1 MTKNLWERDRR
12 RIFKKYLRE
21 YLNEGYN
28 RNEAGIMAKR
38 EVDDVMSDQE
48 NFVKTLW
55 NNQDE

>member
-21 YLNEGYN
+21 YLSEGYD
-28 RNEAGIMAKR
+28 RNEAGVMAKR

-48 NFVKTLW
+48 KFVKTLW

>member
-12 RIFKKYLRE
+12 RIFKKYRRE
-21 YLNEGYN
+21 YLSEGYD
-28 RNEAGIMAKR
+28 RNEAGVMAKR

>member
-21 YLNEGYN
+21 YLNEGYD
-28 RNEAGIMAKR
+28 RSEAGIMAKR

>member
-1 MTKNLWERDRR
+1 MPFIFTHRDRR

-21 YLNEGYN
+21 YLNEGYD

>member
-21 YLNEGYN
+21 YLSEGYD
-28 RNEAGIMAKR
+28 RNEAGVMAKR

>member
-21 YLNEGYN
+21 YLNEGYD
-28 RNEAGIMAKR
+28 RSEAGIMAKR

-48 NFVKTLW
+48 NFVRTLW

>member
-1 MTKNLWERDRR
+1 MTKNLWEQDRR

-21 YLNEGYN
+21 YLNEGYD
-28 RNEAGIMAKR
+28 RSEAGIMAKR

>member
-21 YLNEGYN
+21 YLNEGYD

>member
-21 YLNEGYN
+21 YLNEGYD
-28 RNEAGIMAKR
+28 RSEAGIMAKR
-38 EVDDVMSDQE
+38 EVDDVMLDQE

>member
-21 YLNEGYN
+21 YLSEGYD
-28 RNEAGIMAKR
+28 RSEAGVMAKR
-38 EVDDVMSDQE
+38 ETDDVMLDQE

>member
-12 RIFKKYLRE
+12 RIFKEYLRE
-21 YLNEGYN
+21 YLNEGYD

>member
-21 YLNEGYN
+21 YLSEGYD

-38 EVDDVMSDQE
+38 ETDDTMSDQE

>member
-21 YLNEGYN
+21 YLNEGYD
-28 RNEAGIMAKR
+28 RSEAGIMAKR

-55 NNQDE
+55 NDQDE

>member
-21 YLNEGYN
+21 YLNEGYD
-28 RNEAGIMAKR
+28 RNEADIMAKR